1 LGLDHVS
8 RRNRFVLSL
17 NCGSSSLKYALYRFD
32 SSDVSPAE
40 RVVSD
45 TIAVESSDHGRG
57 ADAAFDALA
66 RARAPAPDAIGH
78 RIVHGGPDHRAPVLV
93 DDAVLVALRA
103 LVPLAPLHLPPALAV
118 IDAAGKR
125 FAGRPQVACFD
136 TAFHRR
142 MPELAQRLPLP
153 TALWDEGVRRYGF
166 HGLSYEYILGA
177 LGDAAAGAG
186 VIAHLGN
193 GASLAAVHTRD
204 PIDTTMGLTPTG
216 GLVMSTRSGDLDPGV
231 LVYLARERGYDAA
244 ALERLVDN
252 ESGLL
257 GVSRR
262 TSDMRTLLEARAAGD
277 PAAALAVD
285 LFCYQARKHIG
296 AMAAALM
303 GLDWIVFTGG
313 IGERAATVRA
323 EICAGLAHLG
333 VHVDAER
340 NAAHAP
346 VVSVDGAAT
355 VVRVIP
361 TDEDVVIARH
371 TEALTRGRPGERG
384 AH

>member
-1 LGLDHVS
+1 
-8 RRNRFVLSL
+8 
-17 NCGSSSLKYALYRFD
+17 
-32 SSDVSPAE
+32 
-40 RVVSD
+40 
-45 TIAVESSDHGRG
+45 
-57 ADAAFDALA
+57 
-66 RARAPAPDAIGH
+66 
-78 RIVHGGPDHRAPVLV
+78 
-93 DDAVLVALRA
+93 
-103 LVPLAPLHLPPALAV
+103 
-118 IDAAGKR
+118 
-125 FAGRPQVACFD
+125 
-136 TAFHRR
+136 